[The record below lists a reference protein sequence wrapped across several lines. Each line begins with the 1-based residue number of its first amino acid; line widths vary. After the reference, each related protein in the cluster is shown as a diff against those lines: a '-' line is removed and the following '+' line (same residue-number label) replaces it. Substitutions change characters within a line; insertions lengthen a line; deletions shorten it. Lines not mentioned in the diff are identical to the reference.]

1 MMSAEVSRD
10 EEDAE
15 IKAEISGDYV
25 RFGEARRDEVSRGQA
40 RSDLRRAPPSSAE
53 IARDCPRLSE
63 IVRDRS
69 RSTEVE
75 VVGDRGEIQCL
86 VVQRLEPDGCR
97 GRPWCAEAR
106 SYLGALHLAG
116 LPAAGHAGTVG
127 PVWARSYELAVW
139 AWAWARHISFIRASE
154 VNLEE

>member
-1 MMSAEVSRD
+1 MRFSKARRERSAEVRQDQTSAQIRPD
-10 EEDAE
+10 PP
-15 IKAEISGDYV
+15 
-25 RFGEARRDEVSRGQA
+25 
-40 RSDLRRAPPSSAE
+40 RSAQ
-53 IARDCPRLSE
+53 IIRDCPRLSE

-154 VNLEE
+154 VNLEEFHLSGRQ